1 MRRAADLVH
10 GLKPP
15 LGLPELASVWV
26 ESPNRELVRLLL
38 GNPKFGGWRYRRT
51 QSGN

>member
-1 MRRAADLVH
+1 MSRAADLVH

-15 LGLPELASVWV
+15 LGLRELARVCV

-38 GNPKFGGWRYRRT
+38 GNPKFGWLEI
-51 QSGN
+51 